1 MLAYSRSDQECHIV
15 VPRLSLAQYR
25 WLFLLCALAVL
36 VLALL
41 PPSIPEPT
49 TGWDKTNHLLAFGV
63 LATLGVRAWPGR
75 AWRLVAALI
84 AYGGLIE
91 ILQSMTSYR
100 DASWSDLL
108 ADTMGIAAG
117 LLLSYR
123 AIRA

>member
-1 MLAYSRSDQECHIV
+1 MDDDLRPLTLSQF
-15 VPRLSLAQYR
+15 RL
-25 WLFLLCALAVL
+25 FFTVCALAVL

-63 LATLGVRAWPGR
+63 LAMLGVRAWPGR
-75 AWRLVAALI
+75 VWHVVVGLV

-91 ILQSMTSYR
+91 VLQSMTSYR
-100 DASWSDLL
+100 DASWHDLM
-108 ADTMGIAAG
+108 ADSLGIAVG
-117 LLLSYR
+117 MLFSYR